1 MPNFMDIPA
10 ELRVQVYEYVVD
22 DIDRYDYNDLE
33 IILRSGGNP
42 IAHPLARASHQL
54 HNEFASIYQT
64 HVLKHAKV
72 IRAVVFN
79 LNFAPIY
86 HVLEIPRTDMS
97 VYRNIIVQIKITQ
110 DEVAGDQVA
119 DWYEH
124 CASNVENAKVQSNR
138 QYKVRFS
145 GQGKLT
151 GDAFNTLRTTYGKGR
166 DGWDLCSAVKAGV
179 EEFHARESMRE
190 ETTVRR
196 KLRRPF

>member
-10 ELRVQVYEYVVD
+10 ELRVQVYEYVVA

-33 IILRSGGNP
+33 IILRSDGKP

-110 DEVAGDQVA
+110 DQVAGDEVA
-119 DWYEH
+119 AWYEH
-124 CASNVENAKVQSNR
+124 CASNVENAKVHSDR
-138 QYKVRFS
+138 EYRVRFS
-145 GQGKLT
+145 GKGSLT
-151 GDAFNTLRTTYGKGR
+151 SGSTNALRAAYGKGY
-166 DGWDLCSAVKAGV
+166 DGRRLCSAVQHGV
-179 EEFHARESMRE
+179 EELYARENPKGKM
-190 ETTVRR
+190 VRR
-196 KLRRPF
+196 RFRSSF

>member
-10 ELRVQVYEYVVD
+10 ELRVQVYENVVD

-33 IILRSGGNP
+33 VILRSDGKP
-42 IAHPLARASHQL
+42 IAPPLARVSHQL
-54 HNEFASIYQT
+54 HNEFASIYQA

-86 HVLEIPRTDMS
+86 HILEIPRADMS
-97 VYRNIIVQIKITQ
+97 VNLNIIVQIKITQ

-119 DWYEH
+119 D
-124 CASNVENAKVQSNR
+124 CNVENAKVQSDR
-138 QYKVRFS
+138 EYRVRFS
-145 GQGKLT
+145 GQGTLT
-151 GDAFNTLRTTYGKGR
+151 GDAFTALNTTYGKGR
-166 DGWDLCSAVKAGV
+166 DGWDLCSAVKDGV
-179 EEFHARESMRE
+179 EEFYARESMRE
-190 ETTVRR
+190 ETTFRQ